1 LNLLTWPSLPESA
14 WPTFGAAVL
23 VMALAA
29 LALAYSLHKL
39 QSHDRLVAA
48 GWALGGAVGV
58 GSGWWSSQLLALLA
72 LGLTDAYRGDAMFI
86 GWLLQMGAAGA
97 VLALAGVLRAGWPR
111 ALGTGA
117 ALAAAQW
124 LGLHLVAG
132 LPAEPPAPAL
142 DQTLSVAVGVG
153 LLPCVLAVWL
163 MTGRLRDTLEPSR
176 WRGAAGALLLT
187 LTGAALQL
195 YGLAAVQTG
204 VAAEPRAL
212 LDAGTV
218 MRLATAGATA
228 VVLLLLSAAVDA
240 RVRGHTR
247 ELASSLQDAN
257 QRLRRLA
264 FCDPLTGLPNRL
276 LFEERLLIALEH
288 VGRSPSALAVLF
300 IDLDGFKPIN
310 DSFGHAAGDEV
321 LREVGQRLEALAGED
336 VVARIGGDEF
346 LLLLEHPEDGP
357 AAAAAMAQRILQLLA
372 QPYRVPVG
380 RPAVGLDTEPGMSRP
395 GSGPGQDAMTEVSLS
410 CSIGIALFPQH
421 GPVSKLIANADAA
434 MYAAKGVGGATFA
447 FFEPRMDLD
456 VREQVELQRDL
467 RLAMARG
474 ELQLYYQPKVDA
486 RSAEVTGAEALV
498 RWQHPVRGTI
508 TPQVFIPVAE
518 RFGLIGALG
527 AWVIDEACRQ
537 VRAWL
542 DEGLRIRV
550 AVNLSMHQ
558 LRQEDLV
565 PRIRRALR
573 EHGVEPRLLSFEITE
588 SVAMEDTQATL
599 RTFSQLAQVGVQLAI
614 DDFGTGHSS
623 LAYLRKL
630 PARQLKI
637 DRSFVSDLDH
647 SPDALAVVDAVVS
660 LAHALGLRVV
670 AEGVETEEQRH
681 ILLGLRCD
689 ELQGFLIAKPMAP
702 SMLALWVMDDL
713 APTRMDFQGSLFTDT
728 VRSALQ

>member
-1 LNLLTWPSLPESA
+1 VNLPLWPHLPVSA
-14 WPTFGAAVL
+14 WPPLGAAVF
-23 VMALAA
+23 VTTLAA
-29 LALAYSLHKL
+29 LALAYALRKL
-39 QSHDRLVAA
+39 QSHDRVVAA
-48 GWALGGAVGV
+48 GWWLGGAVAV
-58 GSGWWSSQLLALLA
+58 GSGWWAAQTLALLA
-72 LGLTDAYRGDAMFI
+72 ASLTPLDRADMLFGS
-86 GWLLQMGAAGA
+86 WLLQMAGAAG
-97 VLALAGVLRAGWPR
+97 VLGIAALLRAGWPR

-117 ALAAAQW
+117 ALAAAQALSLPLA
-124 LGLHLVAG
+124 LGWRPGAPLAAAA
-132 LPAEPPAPAL
+132 LPHAAAL
-142 DQTLSVAVGVG
+142 G
-153 LLPCVLAVWL
+153 LLPCMLAALL
-163 MTGRLRDTLEPSR
+163 MTLQRAHETEPAR
-176 WRGAAGALLLT
+176 WRGLGGVALLVLAT
-187 LTGAALQL
+187 AAVQL
-195 YGLAAVQTG
+195 AGLAA
-204 VAAEPRAL
+204 ASPAL
-212 LDAGTV
+212 PADGTLPALDPPTLL
-218 MRLATAGATA
+218 RLAAAGATA
-228 VVLLLLSAAVDA
+228 VVLLLLSAAIDA

-247 ELASSLQDAN
+247 QLASSLQDAN

-276 LFEERLLIALEH
+276 LFEERLTIALEET
-288 VGRSPSALAVLF
+288 GRSPSSLAVLF

-310 DSFGHAAGDEV
+310 DSFGHGAGDEV

-336 VVARIGGDEF
+336 TVARIGGDEF
-346 LLLLEHPEDGP
+346 LMLLEPSDDGQ
-357 AAAAAMAQRILQLLA
+357 AAAAAMAQRTLQLLGR
-372 QPYRVPVG
+372 PYRVPVG
-380 RPAVGLDTEPGMSRP
+380 RTAGEALRAA
-395 GSGPGQDAMTEVSLS
+395 GSGAPEPRTEVSLS

-434 MYAAKGVGGATFA
+434 MYAAKGVGGSTFA

-486 RSAEVTGAEALV
+486 RSCEITGAEALV
-498 RWQHPVRGTI
+498 RWQHPTRGTV

-542 DEGLRIRV
+542 DDGLRMRV

-558 LRQEDLV
+558 LRQDDLV
-565 PRIRRALR
+565 PRIRRAMHS
-573 EHGVEPRLLSFEITE
+573 HGVEPRLLSFEITE

-599 RTFSQLAQVGVQLAI
+599 RAFSQLAQLGVQLAI

-637 DRSFVSDLDH
+637 DRSFVADLDH

-670 AEGVETEEQRH
+670 AEGVETEGQRDT
-681 ILLGLRCD
+681 LLGLQCD

-702 SMLALWVMDDL
+702 SSLALWVMDDVMPAKL
-713 APTRMDFQGSLFTDT
+713 DFQGKLFADT
-728 VRSALQ
+728 VRSPLQ